1 MSRRFFLARG
11 TFCEVNTRTD
21 AKSTSLTD
29 SDSYWVRSTQPLPV
43 LLFLAPL
50 IALYEVGSTLYLTD
64 PETGHVRETIRAHAL
79 FSRFFELFGVG
90 GAMLPG
96 IAMIVVLLI
105 WHVMSRQPWRVRLQ
119 TLLMMALESAAWALP
134 LFVLGQAAELAAL
147 AAIQGGGRS
156 FGALATIAI
165 GAGLYEELL
174 FRMVAIAAAHF
185 VLVDLCNVKEPYGK
199 FGAIAIAAI
208 AFALYHED
216 WSTNLIFF
224 LVAGLYFGGLYV
236 YRGFGIV
243 VATHALYDLVVLAL

>member
-1 MSRRFFLARG
+1 M
-11 TFCEVNTRTD
+11 TTRTD
-21 AKSTSLTD
+21 ANSTAIAPPGG
-29 SDSYWVRSTQPLPV
+29 YWARSTQPLPV

-50 IALYEVGSTLYLTD
+50 ILLYEIGSTLHLTD

-96 IAMIVVLLI
+96 VAMIVVLLV
-105 WHVMSRQPWRVRLQ
+105 WHIMSRQPWRVRPQ
-119 TLLMMALESAAWALP
+119 TILMMAVESAAWALP

-147 AAIQGGGRS
+147 AAAETNDRS

-185 VLVDLCNVKEPYGK
+185 VLVDLLNMKEPHGK
-199 FGAIAIAAI
+199 LSAIAIAAI

-216 WSTNLIFF
+216 WSANLIFF
-224 LVAGLYFGGLYV
+224 LLAGLYFGGLYV

-243 VATHALYDLVVLAL
+243 VATHAIYDLVVLAL